1 MTFPIST
8 RIISA
13 LLLLGGTVGA
23 QESVHTIANST
34 LRFPDTWEVTRKHG
48 ESDILIAKSPD
59 ADVERRI
66 LIAVTDM
73 QARYRINVAQAVGS
87 EMGARM
93 MQNRGNGWALRT
105 RGVYRSK
112 TGLPVGRFDYQA
124 GQPLVRYGYLMV
136 QTNDLRFL
144 KIEVFSRRPFSEWE
158 GIDEIISDLVD
169 SVQSSGSTAG
179 R

>member
-13 LLLLGGTVGA
+13 LLLIGGTSGA
-23 QESVHTIANST
+23 QEGIHTVANSS
-34 LRFPDTWEVTRKHG
+34 LRFPDSWDVSRKHG
-48 ESDILIAKSPD
+48 ESEILIAKSPD
-59 ADVERRI
+59 PEVDRRI

-73 QARYRINVAQAVGS
+73 RARYRVNVAQAVGS

-124 GQPLVRYGYLMV
+124 GQPLVRYGYLIV
-136 QTNDLRFL
+136 QTEDLRFL
-144 KIEVFSRRPFSEWE
+144 EIEVFSRRPFSEWQV
-158 GIDEIISDLVD
+158 IDDIVSDLVD
-169 SVQSSGSTAG
+169 SVQGPGSTG
-179 R
+179 SR